1 MCPESWI
8 SLSDTK
14 RIVLLLLLKSSKNGC
29 FRPLLGQLFG
39 SLFLFQMEGRATC
52 WIKTRTKRH
61 LQHGFLDSETC
72 LFHSIC
78 FDGGE
83 SAHYPLVREQ
93 SRKGTFV
100 STTIATGFSH
110 WKKQPR
116 AKDKEILSHYYL

>member
-1 MCPESWI
+1 MSKNCPQSWV
-8 SLSDTK
+8 SDTK
-14 RIVLLLLLKSSKNGC
+14 MIVLLIKVAQIHVLDHFWVKC
-29 FRPLLGQLFG
+29 MIG
-39 SLFLFQMEGRATC
+39 SLFLFQMEGRAIC
-52 WIKTRTKRH
+52 RIKTRTKRH

-83 SAHYPLVREQ
+83 SAHYPLVIEQ

-110 WKKQPR
+110 
-116 AKDKEILSHYYL
+116 